1 MLAALLTTVLFS
13 ISAVSGSRSSRL
25 LGGTEAH
32 FWRML
37 LAAALLALYAHSLG
51 QSLETQALELFLISG
66 CIGFGIGD
74 VAFFQALP
82 RLGSRLSILMVTC
95 FSSPMAAVMEWI
107 WLGTRLTGPEIVSAI
122 VILGGVSVAL
132 LPKDNPHIPPARL
145 AAGIVA
151 GLIAAFCQG
160 YGAVLS
166 RKAFEVA
173 AGAGESIDG
182 MTAAYQRT
190 LGGILVTAVC
200 LLVVKR
206 RHVVRRFSGQ
216 WMESKEERREKAALW
231 RSAWGWVM
239 VNGVAGPALGVSCFQ
254 WALKT
259 TPTGIVLPIV
269 ALTPVV
275 IIPFTRYL
283 EGERPTR
290 RSLAGVVVAVV
301 GAVALSISAGGR

>member
-1 MLAALLTTVLFS
+1 
-13 ISAVSGSRSSRL
+13 
-25 LGGTEAH
+25 
-32 FWRML
+32 
-37 LAAALLALYAHSLG
+37 
-51 QSLETQALELFLISG
+51 
-66 CIGFGIGD
+66 
-74 VAFFQALP
+74 
-82 RLGSRLSILMVTC
+82 MVTC

-122 VILGGVSVAL
+122 VILCGVSVAL
-132 LPKDNPHIPPARL
+132 LPKDNPHIPPARM

-173 AGAGESIDG
+173 GGAGESIDG

-216 WMESKEERREKAALW
+216 WRETKEERREKAALW
-231 RSAWGWVM
+231 RSAWGWVT

-275 IIPFTRYL
+275 IIPFARYL

-290 RSLAGVVVAVV
+290 RSLAGVVVAVA
-301 GAVALSISAGGR
+301 GAVALTIVAAGR